1 MKFDKRF
8 PDILILSEFQIFMSI
23 LFHSLMTD
31 GKKDGKAEFSIY
43 DVININQS
51 TMQIP

>member
-8 PDILILSEFQIFMSI
+8 PDILILSEFRIFMSI
-23 LFHSLMTD
+23 LFHSLITD
-31 GKKDGKAEFSIY
+31 GKKDGEAEFGIY